1 MIRRCTIVCVGKPK
15 GWAAEA
21 SEDYAKRLRRYF
33 PVDTIEVPEEDINR
47 RSREDVLSKEGDRI
61 LKRLP
66 AEAYVISLDREKG
79 KQLPS
84 EKLAEKLEDL
94 GVSGRSHVAFA
105 IGGPPGPF
113 PRSIAKLPRT
123 LLLRHDHAPSR
134 LRQNRPPRTNLP
146 RSQDKPKREIPL
158 VASLRAAAN
167 QHFSISAGQHFSMGM
182 DVRTKF
188 HKQAPPVALLL

>member
-33 PVDTIEVPEEDINR
+33 PVGITELAEEDINR
-47 RSREDVLSKEGDRI
+47 LTREEVLAKEGDRI

-84 EKLAEKLEDL
+84 EKLARKLEDL
-94 GVSGRSHVAFA
+94 GVSGHSHVAFA
-105 IGGPPGPF
+105 IGGPLGLSTEVL
-113 PRSIAKLPRT
+113 RSSRELWSFGEITLPHALARVV
-123 LLLRHDHAPSR
+123 LLE
-134 LRQNRPPRTNLP
+134 Q
-146 RSQDKPKREIPL
+146 IY
-158 VASLRAAAN
+158 RAAKI
-167 QHFSISAGQHFSMGM
+167 QRGEKYHW
-182 DVRTKF
+182 
-188 HKQAPPVALLL
+188 